1 MAPVE
6 RQATLVYML
15 PFRDN
20 LLILSTSLPNTLR
33 EVQGVLR

>member
-6 RQATLVYML
+6 RLATLVYML

-20 LLILSTSLPNTLR
+20 LLMLFTFYLMCPVHFKVN
-33 EVQGVLR
+33 